1 MEDETSLRLL
11 RIEVT
16 VHYKYLHSI
25 MVRVITDHKHYAR
38 VKDCSGKPAGVLL
51 SASRTCSE
59 KPDRSAAKGTP
70 KTKIRHTLLYD
81 VFLNLKSKI
90 ANN

>member
-1 MEDETSLRLL
+1 MKD
-11 RIEVT
+11 I
-16 VHYKYLHSI
+16 
-25 MVRVITDHKHYAR
+25 AR
-38 VKDCSGKPAGVLL
+38 VKDCSGKPAEVLL